1 VSYFLVYAGYV
12 ALVVYS
18 WRVDANLEAMIAA
31 ASQKSTVQ
39 AAFWHQSDK
48 SKHKSSAM
56 SASKGGLA
64 KSVGGNA
71 SDSLYTFLILNEDG
85 EADDLSDDEPGETT
99 INLSGGLISPL
110 FDHDILEDYFTA
122 PPPDATAAQQ
132 GPSPS
137 SSALAPGGTS
147 AGYDSAKLGGSR
159 FDDKHRSNTIQTSA
173 SSKVSGF
180 DGISKSSG
188 RVSSMDQRH
197 ASDESTK
204 KTISSDATSMNKE
217 RILASMYWQQ
227 LQLKRRLQRHM
238 ISSEFWDLDW
248 YLKVLEVIDLPAVI
262 LRDITIPTTDE
273 TLWSR
278 YFAFLQIIF
287 APIFILEIS
296 GLSEDHVGAL
306 PITVF
311 YMILSI
317 IPAAA
322 VYLTTHNNK
331 PPSGTYG
338 IVWVLFSFTMCIA
351 WIYLLAG
358 ELVACLSAVGA
369 ALSIP
374 SSFMGLTILAWGNSV
389 GDFFSNIAVG
399 KQGMSEMA
407 VAGCYGGPI
416 FNTFFGLGMSFLYIC
431 LKTYPDPF
439 YLSFDNTS
447 IISILCLLATLVA
460 TLAYVAMKDYVL
472 ESRFGYFLILLYAVY
487 TLLQFALLF

>member
-1 VSYFLVYAGYV
+1 M

-18 WRVDANLEAMIAA
+18 WRVDASLEAMIAA

-48 SKHKSSAM
+48 SKSKASS
-56 SASKGGLA
+56 SSIGSSKGGLA
-64 KSVGGNA
+64 KAVGGNV

-85 EADDLSDDEPGETT
+85 EADELSDDDPGETT
-99 INLSGGLISPL
+99 INLSGGLISPI
-110 FDHDILEDYFTA
+110 FDHDIYEDYFSA
-122 PPPDATAAQQ
+122 PPPKTAAEE
-132 GPSPS
+132 GL
-137 SSALAPGGTS
+137 SSAGSKGSSTGFGGNKQVVS
-147 AGYDSAKLGGSR
+147 NMDPK
-159 FDDKHRSNTIQTSA
+159 SNTIQTSS
-173 SSKVSGF
+173 SSKLPGF
-180 DGISKSSG
+180 DGISSSFG
-188 RVSSMDQRH
+188 RENSIDSSQR
-197 ASDESTK
+197 SSSNESNTGK
-204 KTISSDATSMNKE
+204 RSISSDATGMNKD
-217 RILASMYWQQ
+217 RILAAMYWQQ

-248 YLKVLEVIDLPAVI
+248 YLQILEVIDLPAVI
-262 LRDITIPTTDE
+262 LRDITIPTTDDA
-273 TLWSR
+273 LWSR

-287 APIFILEIS
+287 APIFILEVT
-296 GLSEDHVGAL
+296 GLSEDYVGAL

-358 ELVACLSAVGA
+358 ELVACLSAVGD

-416 FNTFFGLGMSFLYIC
+416 FNIFFGLGMSFLYIC
-431 LKTYPDPF
+431 VKNYPEPF
-439 YLSFDNTS
+439 ILNFDSTS
-447 IISILCLLATLVA
+447 IISIICLLATLVA
-460 TLAYVAMKDYVL
+460 TLAYVSMKGYVL
-472 ESRFGYFLILLYAVY
+472 ESRFGYFLILFYGAY
-487 TLLQFALLF
+487 TLLQFALLL

>member
-1 VSYFLVYAGYV
+1 MKVCYFLVYAGYV

-31 ASQKSTVQ
+31 ASQKSSVQ

-48 SKHKSSAM
+48 SKSKPSAL
-56 SASKGGLA
+56 SASKSGLA

-71 SDSLYTFLILNEDG
+71 SESLYTFLILNEDG
-85 EADDLSDDEPGETT
+85 EADDMSDDEPGETT
-99 INLSGGLISPL
+99 INLSGGLISPV
-110 FDHDILEDYFTA
+110 FDHDIFEDYFSS
-122 PPPDATAAQQ
+122 PPPVAAGGQ
-132 GPSPS
+132 GLS
-137 SSALAPGGTS
+137 SSSSLGAS
-147 AGYDSAKLGGSR
+147 AGLGTKHGGSK
-159 FDDKHRSNTIQTSA
+159 FDDKHQSNTVQTGA

-180 DGISKSSG
+180 DGIAKSSG
-188 RVSSMDQRH
+188 RGSSVDAPQRPPSNDST
-197 ASDESTK
+197 ATK
-204 KTISSDATSMNKE
+204 KAISSDATSMNKE

-238 ISSEFWDLDW
+238 ISSEFWDLEW

-278 YFAFLQIIF
+278 YYAFLQIIF
-287 APIFILEIS
+287 APIFILEVT

-358 ELVACLSAVGA
+358 ELVACLSAVGD

-431 LKTYPDPF
+431 LKTYPEPF
-439 YLSFDNTS
+439 LLAFDSTS

-460 TLAYVAMKDYVL
+460 TLAYVSMKDYVL
-472 ESRFGYFLILLYAVY
+472 ESRFGYFLIMLYAVY
-487 TLLQFALLF
+487 TLFQFALLL